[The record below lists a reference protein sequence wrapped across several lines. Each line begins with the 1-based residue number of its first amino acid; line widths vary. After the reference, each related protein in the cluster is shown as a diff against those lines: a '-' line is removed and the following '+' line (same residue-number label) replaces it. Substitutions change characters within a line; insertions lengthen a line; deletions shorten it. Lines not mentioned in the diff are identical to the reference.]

1 MPELPGDERTE
12 WQRIEAA
19 EAIVE
24 EMPDRPRI
32 EHGRRGAFYQPAA
45 DLVGMPDRDR
55 FEGAEPYYSTLYH
68 ELIHSTGHESRLKR
82 KGATVA
88 SRFGS
93 PTYCR
98 EELVA
103 EMGAAFLSGRAGIEH
118 ATIEASAAYLE
129 HWIGKLKGDPKLAV
143 QAAGAA
149 QKAAD
154 FILGEGQA
162 LAKAA

>member
-1 MPELPGDERTE
+1 MPETPGDVRTQWE
-12 WQRIEAA
+12 RIEAA
-19 EAIVE
+19 DAIVE
-24 EMPDRPRI
+24 GMPKAPRI
-32 EHGRRGAFYQPAA
+32 EHGRRCAFYRPAD
-45 DLVGMPDRDR
+45 DLVGMPDPDR
-55 FEGAEPYYSTLYH
+55 FENGECYYSTKFH
-68 ELIHSTGHESRLKR
+68 ELIHSTGHASRLER

-88 SRFGS
+88 TRFGS
-93 PTYCR
+93 PTYSR

-118 ATIEASAAYLE
+118 ATIEASAAYLD
-129 HWIGKLKGDPKLAV
+129 HWIRKLTGDPKLAV

-162 LAKAA
+162 LAEAA